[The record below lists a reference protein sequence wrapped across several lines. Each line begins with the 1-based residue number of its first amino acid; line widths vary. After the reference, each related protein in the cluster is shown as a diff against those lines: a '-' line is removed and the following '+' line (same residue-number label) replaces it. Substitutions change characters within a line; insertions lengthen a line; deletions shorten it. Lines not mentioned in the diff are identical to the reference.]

1 MAQPLNKFASLSLTD
16 AAAQRVKEIMH
27 EKDEDVIGLRVGIKK
42 GGCAGFE
49 YVMEY
54 ATKIEPLDEV
64 VKSKGVTVLIDSKA
78 LLFLLGTQMDYV
90 TEKMSSRFTFTNPN
104 QTSACGCGE
113 SVELTPVTDLT
124 LVKANIQNMNAE

>member
-1 MAQPLNKFASLSLTD
+1 MTKFTSLTLTD
-16 AAAQRVKEIMH
+16 RAADRVKEIMQDMG
-27 EKDEDVIGLRVGIKK
+27 DEVIGLRVGITK

-54 ATKIEPLDEV
+54 AEKIEPLDEV
-64 VKSKGVTVLIDSKA
+64 IKTNGVTVLIDSKA
-78 LLFLLGTQMDYV
+78 LLFLLGTEMDFV

-113 SVELTPVTDLT
+113 SVELTPVSDLT
-124 LVKANIQNMNAE
+124 LVKARA